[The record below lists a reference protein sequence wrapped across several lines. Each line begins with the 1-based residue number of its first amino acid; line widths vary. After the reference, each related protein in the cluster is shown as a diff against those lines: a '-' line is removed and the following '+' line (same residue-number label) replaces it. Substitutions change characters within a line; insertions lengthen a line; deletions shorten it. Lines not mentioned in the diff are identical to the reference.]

1 MVDTVGFIGL
11 GAMGGGMAANIVRAG
26 FKVVVFDILP
36 ERMDVLTALG
46 AEAANSPM
54 AVAASSERTITM
66 VETTAQTEAVIFGEA
81 GIAQSAAAGHHIAM
95 MSTIDPVATK
105 RMHAELADKDI
116 GMVDAPVSGGTPR
129 AASGE
134 LSVIVGGSEDDVNG
148 WRPFFEPMAA
158 NIFHVGGI
166 GQGLAMKLV
175 NNMLIQV
182 NTVAVAEAFALGA
195 KAGLDPQTMYDV
207 IRVSTG
213 ASFALDHRVPRF
225 LSGDFAPGGT
235 VDISYKDQ
243 ELETAF
249 AKELGVPLLLAN
261 VSQQVY
267 QMARAKGL
275 SKEDGASVIKLYEEM
290 VGVKL
295 GPR

>member
-1 MVDTVGFIGL
+1 MADTIGFIGL
-11 GAMGGGMAANIVRAG
+11 GAMGGGMAANIVKAG
-26 FKVVVFDILP
+26 LKVVVFDILP
-36 ERMDVLTALG
+36 ERVHALTTVG
-46 AEAANSPM
+46 AEAATSPM
-54 AVAASSERTITM
+54 AVAEAVDRSITM

-81 GIAQSAAAGHHIAM
+81 GIVQSAKAGHQIAM

-105 RMHAELADKDI
+105 RMHAELASKGI

-129 AASGE
+129 AASGD

-148 WRPFFEPMAA
+148 WRPYFEPMAA

-275 SKEDGASVIKLYEEM
+275 SKEDGASIIKLYEEM